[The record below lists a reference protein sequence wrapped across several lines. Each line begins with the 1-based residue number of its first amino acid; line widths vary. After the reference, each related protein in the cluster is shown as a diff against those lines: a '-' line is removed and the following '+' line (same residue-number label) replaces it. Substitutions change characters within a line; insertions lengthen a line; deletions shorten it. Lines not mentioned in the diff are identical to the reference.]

1 MTRLGRII
9 FGEGPHFPTMSLR
22 SFSGKKPQRA
32 MTRGRKLSM
41 RLQIRKE
48 INDQRKSPVTR
59 QKDGKQTQIREENC
73 SYIPSST
80 RAATGR
86 KGENTCWMMALSMRR
101 TLQHQGGS
109 FYLKHTKVCSCF
121 RLLSCRDPSGRETT
135 RGFQVCMKW
144 TLKTLLHSPRP
155 DTSGSGTGKFQG
167 CSIRSE
173 RPHH

>member
-9 FGEGPHFPTMSLR
+9 FGEGPHFPTMSLS

-73 SYIPSST
+73 SYILTIFNTHSDRPKRREHVLDDGTEHAQNFATPRGLILFKAHQSLQLFST
-80 RAATGR
+80 II
-86 KGENTCWMMALSMRR
+86 M
-101 TLQHQGGS
+101 
-109 FYLKHTKVCSCF
+109 
-121 RLLSCRDPSGRETT
+121 
-135 RGFQVCMKW
+135 
-144 TLKTLLHSPRP
+144 
-155 DTSGSGTGKFQG
+155 SGSKWP
-167 CSIRSE
+167 RDYE
-173 RPHH
+173 RVPSVHEVDPKDFVAFTKARHQWVRDR